1 VAFYNTPMKITKILF
16 ALLIVLVTTYYL
28 LDRNLFYYGK
38 SDFTSYNLLP
48 LKIVPD
54 YTAEWE
60 YGFILRDEYGFSIA
74 AKVNSYPFNGK
85 MVYINKVIK
94 YGFSKNQ
101 LVAVVSDSSRVI
113 YCLMFAPTPKGR
125 TEFDGVLYSGNK
137 INDFKLDRWIE
148 IDDTYIGNLSFYRN
162 WAMIFSL
169 FLTAVVLYRL
179 IKSIFKKSNQ
189 SLTKV

>member
-1 VAFYNTPMKITKILF
+1 MKITKILF

-28 LDRNLFYYGK
+28 LDRKLFYYGK